1 MKNLIWVMRM
11 DISVN
16 KDIFPEKSTSAAKGG
31 KRPGA
36 GRKTIGQTRK
46 ISLTLPPAY
55 WAEIDRRCFNSDYSI
70 SEVLRA
76 IVEDYLQEAD
86 LLDTSK

>member
-1 MKNLIWVMRM
+1 M

-16 KDIFPEKSTSAAKGG
+16 QNIFPEEHKSTARGG

-36 GRKTIGQTRK
+36 GRKPIGQTRK
-46 ISLTLPPAY
+46 ISLTLPPSY
-55 WAEIDRRCFNSDYSI
+55 WAEIDRRCLNSDYSI

-76 IVEDYLQEAD
+76 IVEDYLQDAD
-86 LLDTSK
+86 LLDTSKL